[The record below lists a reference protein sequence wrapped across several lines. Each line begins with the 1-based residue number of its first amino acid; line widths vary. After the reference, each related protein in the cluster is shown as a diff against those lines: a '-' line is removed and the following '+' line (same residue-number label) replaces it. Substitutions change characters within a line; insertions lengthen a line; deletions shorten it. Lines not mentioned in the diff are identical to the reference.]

1 MSLTVDLR
9 RIARTELDHACAWY
23 EDRREGLGIR
33 FRVRVERTLDQIAS
47 HPLHYAEVE
56 EGIRE
61 ARVPRFPY
69 CIYFAIEGERIVVY
83 SVFHTSRDPEE
94 WRSRI

>member
-1 MSLTVDLR
+1 MSREIVLR

-23 EDRREGLGIR
+23 EDRREGLGVR
-33 FRVRVERTLDQIAS
+33 FRVRVERTLDQIAAY
-47 HPLHYAEVE
+47 PLHYAEVE

-69 CIYFAIEGERIVVY
+69 CIYFAVDNDRIVVY
-83 SVFHTSRDPEE
+83 SVFHTSRDTNS
-94 WRSRI
+94 WKSRI